1 VIFIDT
7 GAFVARHLP
16 RDQHHASAVAG
27 WEQLGRRGWRCLT
40 TSFIVDETVTL
51 LARRAGARFAA
62 ERAPVTLLAR
72 RAGARFAAE
81 RARAMLTSERLTIVR
96 PTADDELAAL
106 ELLEKFEDKA
116 LSFTDCISFVTMRAR
131 GATKAFAFD
140 RHFRQAGFTL
150 WPSAR

>member
-16 RDQHHASAVAG
+16 RDQHHTAAVAG
-27 WEQLGRRGWRCLT
+27 WQQLGRRGWRCLT

-62 ERAPVTLLAR
+62 D
-72 RAGARFAAE
+72 
-81 RARAMLTSERLTIVR
+81 RARAMLTSDRLTVVR
-96 PTADDELAAL
+96 PTADDELVAL
-106 ELLEKFEDKA
+106 EFLEKFEDKD

-131 GATKAFAFD
+131 GMRRAFAFD
-140 RHFRQAGFTL
+140 HHFREAGFVL
-150 WPSAR
+150 WPSARR